1 MGTSKEKVVMSGSGG
16 KDSALALKEILQN
29 DKYEV
34 VSLLTTV
41 SEGYERISHHGVR
54 RELLEQQA
62 EAIGIPLH
70 EIQLPHLN
78 CTNEIYESIMHKA
91 MVEYIEQEVNNVVFG
106 DIFLEDLREYREK
119 KLAIVGMK
127 GIFPIWKRDTAEL
140 VNEFISV
147 GFKGTIC
154 CITKKSLRKEFCGRE
169 INEEFLKDLPDSV
182 DPCGENGEFHSFVYD
197 GPIFHNPVKIK
208 TGETILR
215 DVRYFTDLL
224 PANSISKGENYEQY

>member
-1 MGTSKEKVVMSGSGG
+1 MGIPKEKIVMSWSGG
-16 KDSALALKEILQN
+16 KDSSLALNEILRN

-41 SEGYERISHHGVR
+41 SEGFERISHHGVR
-54 RELLEQQA
+54 RELLKQQA
-62 EAIGIPLH
+62 EAVGIPLQ
-70 EIQLPHLN
+70 EIQLPQLN
-78 CTNEIYESIMHKA
+78 CTNEVYESIMRKA
-91 MVEYIEQEVNNVVFG
+91 MLEYIEQDVNTVVFG

-127 GIFPIWKRDTAEL
+127 ALFPIWKRDTVEL
-140 VNEFISV
+140 INEFISV
-147 GFKGTIC
+147 GFKGKIC
-154 CITKKSLRKEFCGRE
+154 CIMTKSLRKEFCGRD
-169 INEEFLKDLPDSV
+169 INEEFLKDLPESV

-208 TGETILR
+208 TGETILK

-224 PANSISKGENYEQY
+224 PVNSINKGENDEQN

>member
-1 MGTSKEKVVMSGSGG
+1 MEVSKEKVVMSWSGG
-16 KDSALALKEILQN
+16 KDSSLALHEILQN
-29 DKYEV
+29 DRYEV

-70 EIQLPHLN
+70 EIYLPHLN
-78 CTNEIYESIMHKA
+78 CTNEVSEAIMRKA
-91 MVEYIEQEVNNVVFG
+91 MLEYIEQDVNKVVFG

-119 KLAIVGMK
+119 KLTIVGMQA
-127 GIFPIWKRDTAEL
+127 IFPIWKRDTLEL

-154 CITKKSLRKEFCGRE
+154 CITTKSLRKKFCGRD

-197 GPIFHNPVKIK
+197 GPIFQNPVKIK
-208 TGETILR
+208 TGETVLR

-224 PANSISKGENYEQY
+224 PVNSIKKGENDEQA